1 VAALE
6 ESLASLEHQAEANTD
21 QKMIDAADA
30 LERGR
35 DRLVQELLET
45 LTAMGRAQG
54 RLALAGAASR
64 AGGDELAL
72 LAKELEES
80 VVLRAEA
87 AAEVEES
94 LKAGTATA

>member
-1 VAALE
+1 MD
-6 ESLASLEHQAEANTD
+6 S
-21 QKMIDAADA
+21 

-64 AGGDELAL
+64 AGGDELAT

-80 VVLRAEA
+80 VAMRAEA
-87 AAEVEES
+87 VREVEES
-94 LKAGTATA
+94 LKAGTATT